1 MISLRFTAIES
12 ENVKVV
18 ISYRAAV
25 TATDTLIA
33 RLQPIGSYEKNY
45 DKVVVLPS
53 VSDGKMLGTSEGTF
67 YPLSRLWCKSPQ
79 TEFFGPKHE
88 RFLYKVELKA

>member
-25 TATDTLIA
+25 TVTATDTPIA
-33 RLQPIGSYEKNY
+33 RLQPIGSYEKI
-45 DKVVVLPS
+45 
-53 VSDGKMLGTSEGTF
+53 MI
-67 YPLSRLWCKSPQ
+67 RL
-79 TEFFGPKHE
+79 
-88 RFLYKVELKA
+88 